1 MLPLYLDLTMRYVV
15 IFGGGAVGERKA
27 RLFSDYSRVLVVS
40 RSFTPKLLEMEKEG
54 LIEIIQTDISNEA
67 DDYLKDAFIAIPAT
81 DDIGL
86 NRSIGGRA
94 GEMGVLVNQVDG
106 IGDVVVPSVV
116 RKDPITIAISTL
128 GESPALSR
136 YIRQKMESELT
147 DDYAEMARLLGEMR
161 IHLKTAIPDQ
171 RARKKILW
179 RILLDP
185 EVWEL
190 LGQSYEKAFKKAGE
204 HVIRDEPD
212 SLDAGNPQDSVH
224 RRD

>member
-1 MLPLYLDLTMRYVV
+1 LPLYLDLTSRSVV

-40 RSFTPKLLEMEKEG
+40 RSFTPELLQMEKEG
-54 LIEIIQTDISNEA
+54 LIEIIQTDLSKEVDN
-67 DDYLKDAFIAIPAT
+67 YLKDAFIVIPAT

-86 NRSIGGRA
+86 NRFIGARA
-94 GEMGVLVNQVDG
+94 AEMGVLVNQVDG
-106 IGDVVVPSVV
+106 IGDVVVPSIVK
-116 RKDPITIAISTL
+116 KDPITIAISTL

-136 YIRQKMESELT
+136 YLRQRMESELKGN
-147 DDYAEMARLLGEMR
+147 YADMGRLLGEMR
-161 IHLKTAIPDQ
+161 IHLKTTVPDQ
-171 RARKKILW
+171 KTRKEILW
-179 RILLDP
+179 EILLDQ

-190 LGQSYEKAFKKAGE
+190 LDQSYEKAFKKAGE

-212 SLDAGNPQDSVH
+212 SLDASNPQDSIH